1 MSGDSDGASD
11 LLELADRVVERARP
25 GEQLEV
31 VVGRDVS
38 TEVRAYEGAV
48 ESLTNAVSLG
58 VGVRVID
65 GGRVGFASAG
75 SHEPQLI
82 DDALAAA
89 RDNAAFATP
98 DDHVGVADPDGVEPP
113 NLELADPTLL
123 ELSTDRKIELALEL
137 EDAVRSAD
145 DRIVGLESADYADGI
160 AEAAIVTT
168 SGIREVGHETGAS
181 LVAFALAGDGS
192 ETTTGFGWS
201 VGRGAAGLDPQR
213 AGADA
218 AQRALRMLGST
229 KPDSLNTT
237 VVLTP
242 YVTAQF
248 LEILASTF
256 SGEAVLK
263 GRSLFADRIGEQ
275 VAPPHVTLIDDPT
288 DPTAFTATRMDGEG
302 LACRRNVLL
311 AEGVVDGF
319 VHNSWSAR
327 HMGVASTGNTVRAGY
342 ASTPGVGCHAVRL
355 VPGTLDHDA
364 ILAEVGDGVVV
375 HEVIGLHSGVNPV
388 SGDFSTGAEGRR
400 LTGGTLGEPLRE
412 FTIASTLQK
421 MLGQVVTVGG
431 DVEALPMSATG
442 VSLVVEGVSVSG
454 A

>member
-1 MSGDSDGASD
+1 MSGPTDHSAD

-31 VVGRDVS
+31 VVGRDVT
-38 TEVRAYEGAV
+38 TEVRAYEGAI
-48 ESLTNAVSLG
+48 ESLTSAASHG

-65 GGRVGFASAG
+65 EGRVGFASVG
-75 SHEPQLI
+75 SHDPVLI
-82 DDALAAA
+82 DEALEAA
-89 RDNAAFATP
+89 RDNASFSTP
-98 DDHVGVADPDGVEPP
+98 DDHVGVAEPDGVAPP
-113 NLELADPTLL
+113 DLQLADPALL
-123 ELSTDRKIELALEL
+123 ELPTERKIELALEL

-145 DRIVGLESADYADGI
+145 DRVVGLESADYADGI
-160 AEAAIVTT
+160 SEAAIVTT

-181 LVAFALAGDGS
+181 LVAFALASDGV

-201 VGRGAAGLDPQR
+201 VGRGASGLDPQS
-213 AGADA
+213 AGTDA
-218 AQRALRMLGST
+218 ARRAVRMIGST
-229 KPDSLNTT
+229 KPASLRTT
-237 VVLTP
+237 VVFTP

-256 SGEAVLK
+256 SGESVLK
-263 GRSLFADRIGEQ
+263 GRSLFADRLGEQ
-275 VAPPHVTLIDDPT
+275 VAPAEVTLLDDPT

-311 AEGVVDGF
+311 SDGVVNGF

-327 HMGVASTGNTVRAGY
+327 HMGVASTGNAVRAGY

-355 VPGTLDHDA
+355 VPGSLDHEA
-364 ILAEVGDGVVV
+364 VLAQADDGVVV

-400 LTGGTLGEPLRE
+400 LAGGRLGEPLRE

-421 MLGQVVTVGG
+421 MLGQVVLVGG

-442 VSLVVEGVSVSG
+442 VSLVVEDVSVSG

>member
-1 MSGDSDGASD
+1 MSGGIDRGSD
-11 LLELADRVVERARP
+11 LLELAERVVERARP

-48 ESLTNAVSLG
+48 ESLTSAVSLG
-58 VGVRVID
+58 VGVRVIL
-65 GGRVGFASAG
+65 GGKVGFASAG
-75 SHEPQLI
+75 SHEPELI

-98 DDHVGVADPDGVEPP
+98 DDHVGVADPDGVQPP
-113 NLELADPTLL
+113 DLELADPALP
-123 ELSTDRKIELALEL
+123 EMPTDRKIELALEL

-160 AEAAIVTT
+160 SEAAIVTT

-181 LVAFALAGDGS
+181 LVAFALAGDGD

-201 VGRGAAGLDPQR
+201 VGRGAGGLDPQQ

-218 AQRALRMLGST
+218 ARRAVRMLGST
-229 KPDSLNTT
+229 KPESLNTT

-263 GRSLFADRIGEQ
+263 GRSLFADRLGEQ
-275 VAPPHVTLIDDPT
+275 VAPPFVTLVDDPT

-311 AEGVVDGF
+311 SDGVVDGF

-327 HMGVASTGNTVRAGY
+327 HMGVASTGNAVRAGY

-355 VPGTLDHDA
+355 VPGSLDHEA

-400 LTGGTLGEPLRE
+400 LSGGTLGEPLRE
-412 FTIASTLQK
+412 FTIASTLQR

>member
-1 MSGDSDGASD
+1 M
-11 LLELADRVVERARP
+11 
-25 GEQLEV
+25 
-31 VVGRDVS
+31 
-38 TEVRAYEGAV
+38 
-48 ESLTNAVSLG
+48 
-58 VGVRVID
+58 
-65 GGRVGFASAG
+65 
-75 SHEPQLI
+75 
-82 DDALAAA
+82 
-89 RDNAAFATP
+89 
-98 DDHVGVADPDGVEPP
+98 
-113 NLELADPTLL
+113 
-123 ELSTDRKIELALEL
+123 STDRKIELALEL

-145 DRIVGLESADYADGI
+145 DRIVGLESADYSDGI
-160 AEAAIVTT
+160 SEAAIVTT
-168 SGIREVGHETGAS
+168 SGVREVGHETGAS

-201 VGRGAAGLDPQR
+201 VGRGAGGLDPQQ

-218 AQRALRMLGST
+218 AKRAVRMLGST
-229 KPDSLNTT
+229 KPESLRTT

-256 SGEAVLK
+256 SGESVLK
-263 GRSLFADRIGEQ
+263 GRSLFADRMGEQ
-275 VAPPHVTLIDDPT
+275 VAPTQVTLIDDPT

-302 LACRRNVLL
+302 LACRLNVLL

-327 HMGVASTGNTVRAGY
+327 HMGVASTGNAVRAGY

-355 VPGTLDHDA
+355 VPGSLDHEA
-364 ILAEVGDGVVV
+364 ILTEVGDGVVV

-400 LTGGTLGEPLRE
+400 LSGGELGEPLRE

>member
-1 MSGDSDGASD
+1 MSGDTDGASD
-11 LLELADRVVERARP
+11 LLELADRVVDRARP

-58 VGVRVID
+58 VGVRVND

-113 NLELADPTLL
+113 DLELADPALA

-201 VGRGAAGLDPQR
+201 VGRGAGGLDPRR

-218 AQRALRMLGST
+218 AQRAVRMLGST
-229 KPDSLNTT
+229 KPDSLHTT

-263 GRSLFADRIGEQ
+263 GRSLFADRVGEQ

-288 DPTAFTATRMDGEG
+288 DPTAFTATRLDGEG

-327 HMGVASTGNTVRAGY
+327 HMGVVSTGNAVRAGY

-355 VPGTLDHDA
+355 VPGDLDHDA

-400 LTGGTLGEPLRE
+400 LTGGALGEPLRE

-421 MLGQVVTVGG
+421 MLGQIVTVGG

>member
-1 MSGDSDGASD
+1 MSEPTDHSAD
-11 LLELADRVVERARP
+11 LLDLADRVVERARP
-25 GEQLEV
+25 GEELEV
-31 VVGRDVS
+31 IVGRDVT
-38 TEVRAYEGAV
+38 TEVRAYESSV
-48 ESLTNAVSLG
+48 ESLTSAVSHG

-65 GGRVGFASAG
+65 DGRIGFASVG
-75 SHEPQLI
+75 SHDPVLI
-82 DDALAAA
+82 DEALASA

-98 DDHVGVADPDGVEPP
+98 DDHAGVARPDGVSPP
-113 NLELADPTLL
+113 DLQLADPSLL
-123 ELSTDRKIELALEL
+123 ELPTERKIELALEL

-145 DRIVGLESADYADGI
+145 DRVVGLESADYADGI
-160 AEAAIVTT
+160 SEAAIVTT
-168 SGIREVGHETGAS
+168 NGIREVGHETGAS
-181 LVAFALAGDGS
+181 LVAFALASDGS

-201 VGRGAAGLDPQR
+201 VGRGAGGLDPQS

-218 AQRALRMLGST
+218 ARRAVRMIGST
-229 KPDSLNTT
+229 KPASLRTT
-237 VVLTP
+237 VVFTP

-256 SGEAVLK
+256 SGESVLK
-263 GRSLFADRIGEQ
+263 RRSLFADRLGEQ
-275 VAPPHVTLIDDPT
+275 VAPSEVTLIDDPT

-311 AEGVVDGF
+311 SEGVVEGF

-327 HMGVASTGNTVRAGY
+327 HMGVASTGNAVRAGY

-355 VPGTLDHDA
+355 VPGSLDHEA
-364 ILAEVGDGVVV
+364 VLASADSGVVV

-400 LTGGTLGEPLRE
+400 LAGGELGEPLRE

-421 MLGQVVTVGG
+421 MLGQVVLVGG

-442 VSLVVEGVSVSG
+442 VSLVVDDVSVSG